1 LKKFFSYLLLIPMF
15 LFGTMFLASPAT
27 QADTPL
33 VCNMSTITGD
43 DDGSFEMLLP
53 FSLTLG
59 PTEYNR
65 IYYSTNATVTFGQ
78 PDGTFHD
85 YPQTPSVSIAGRDWV
100 SFGPGA
106 YTSYG
111 YNQNSFCIEWSVR
124 PFPQSS
130 GPLTQMR
137 LVVNKFPNGS
147 WHGEITTMTNLP
159 SDTRRA
165 IRFERG
171 QPVVPIEAAFDV
183 NGGVPVEVEPAP
195 TPSSFTEPP
204 AIPTQC
210 WDGSTVYAPNT
221 CPQVPPDITCWN
233 GEIVPW
239 NGSCQQVPPPIECWN
254 GTSVN
259 WNEQCPTRTLN
270 PPSNIVGEVRIDGVY
285 ISWDPPSDP
294 FTSVEAYAI
303 SWQCNGCA
311 GYGWSSNS
319 TSVLIP
325 FSTFDYTGGTGR
337 EYIFSVR
344 ADNNTAATYSSN
356 IVGPILFVQE
366 PTPSPEPQ
374 QSQSPEPTVEPSP
387 QPSEPSP
394 QPSEPVVQ
402 PSETSSPSPTPS
414 SIASEFPLPPVE
426 LEPTQDP
433 TPEPETSS
441 PESLTPIP
449 EESPSPDPDL
459 PSIDL
464 PSDNNITETTDE
476 EINTLVEDFSDS
488 GSISDAET
496 EQLIDNFLN
505 DGFISEDEVSGLS
518 DSLTEDGILTE
529 DEKELLADVIL
540 EQADGNAISTELIDE
555 LGLDYQDLPDNQPVM
570 LENGVILFAEV
581 ADALEIFENPSEI
594 LAAVFTDPGK
604 ALTAVANI
612 GADMTPE
619 QREESQ
625 TVVVASII
633 VGQVIASTNLITGRI
648 R

>member
-1 LKKFFSYLLLIPMF
+1 
-15 LFGTMFLASPAT
+15 MFLASPVT

-43 DDGSFEMLLP
+43 DDGSFPMLLP

-59 PTEYNR
+59 STEYNQ
-65 IYYSTNATVTFGQ
+65 IFYSTNATVTFGQ
-78 PDGTFHD
+78 SDGTYWD
-85 YPQTPSVSIAGRDWV
+85 YPQTPSISIAGKDWV
-100 SFGPGA
+100 SFGEGA

-111 YNQNSFCIEWSVR
+111 YNDSSFCIEWSVR
-124 PFPQSS
+124 PFPQST

-137 LVVNKFPNGS
+137 LVVTKFSNGG
-147 WHGEITTMTNLP
+147 WHGEIVTMTDLP
-159 SDTRRA
+159 ADARRA

-171 QPVVPIEAAFDV
+171 QPVVPMEAAFDV
-183 NGGVPVEVEPAP
+183 NGGVPIEVEPEP
-195 TPSSFTEPP
+195 TPSNFT
-204 AIPTQC
+204 
-210 WDGSTVYAPNT
+210 
-221 CPQVPPDITCWN
+221 
-233 GEIVPW
+233 
-239 NGSCQQVPPPIECWN
+239 
-254 GTSVN
+254 
-259 WNEQCPTRTLN
+259 
-270 PPSNIVGEVRIDGVY
+270 
-285 ISWDPPSDP
+285 DPPVVPSETP
-294 FTSVEAYAI
+294 SPT
-303 SWQCNGCA
+303 
-311 GYGWSSNS
+311 
-319 TSVLIP
+319 P
-325 FSTFDYTGGTGR
+325 
-337 EYIFSVR
+337 
-344 ADNNTAATYSSN
+344 
-356 IVGPILFVQE
+356 E
-366 PTPSPEPQ
+366 PTPEPTLEPTPEPTLEPSPTASPEPQ

-394 QPSEPVVQ
+394 EPSEPVVQ

-414 SIASEFPLPPVE
+414 LIPSESPLPPVE
-426 LEPTQDP
+426 PEPTQDP
-433 TPEPETSS
+433 TPEPEISF

-449 EESPSPDPDL
+449 DESPSPDPDL
-459 PSIDL
+459 SSTDL

-476 EINTLVEDFSDS
+476 EINTLVEDFYESC
-488 GSISDAET
+488 SISDAET

-529 DEKELLADVIL
+529 DEKELLVDVIL

-555 LGLDYQDLPDNQPVM
+555 LGLDYEDLPDDQPVM

-594 LAAVFTDPGK
+594 LSAVFTDPGK

>member
-1 LKKFFSYLLLIPMF
+1 LKKILSYLLLVPTI
-15 LFGTMFLASPAT
+15 LIGTMFLASPIT
-27 QADTPL
+27 HADTPL

-100 SFGPGA
+100 SFGAGA

-111 YNQNSFCIEWSVR
+111 YNENSFCIEWSVR
-124 PFPQSS
+124 PFPQST

-137 LVVNKFPNGS
+137 LVVNKFSNGG
-147 WHGEITTMTNLP
+147 WHGEITTMTDLP
-159 SDTRRA
+159 PDARRA

-210 WDGSTVYAPNT
+210 WDGSTVYAPATCPTEPAPTQCWDGSSVTWRDTCPPVPPDIVCWNDQVIPWNQT
-221 CPQVPPDITCWN
+221 CPQVPPL
-233 GEIVPW
+233 V
-239 NGSCQQVPPPIECWN
+239 ECWN

-259 WNEQCPTRTLN
+259 WNEQCP
-270 PPSNIVGEVRIDGVY
+270 
-285 ISWDPPSDP
+285 
-294 FTSVEAYAI
+294 
-303 SWQCNGCA
+303 
-311 GYGWSSNS
+311 
-319 TSVLIP
+319 
-325 FSTFDYTGGTGR
+325 
-337 EYIFSVR
+337 
-344 ADNNTAATYSSN
+344 
-356 IVGPILFVQE
+356 VQPA

-374 QSQSPEPTVEPSP
+374 PSESQTPTIEPSPQPLEPSP
-387 QPSEPSP
+387 QPSETVVVPSQSPVEPPETPSP
-394 QPSEPVVQ
+394 IPVPSF
-402 PSETSSPSPTPS
+402 SSPSEYPWQPEGPVAVPS
-414 SIASEFPLPPVE
+414 L
-426 LEPTQDP
+426 D
-433 TPEPETSS
+433 PEPEISS
-441 PESLTPIP
+441 PEPLTLDPIENP
-449 EESPSPDPDL
+449 FPDLDL
-459 PSIDL
+459 PSTDL
-464 PSDNNITETTDE
+464 PSNNVITEITDE
-476 EINTLVEDFSDS
+476 EINTFIEDFTES
-488 GSISDAET
+488 GVISDIET
-496 EQLIDNFLN
+496 EQLINTFLG

-518 DSLTEDGILTE
+518 DSLTEDGILSG
-529 DEKELLADVIL
+529 DERELLVDVIL
-540 EQADGNAISTELIDE
+540 EQADGNAISTDLIDE
-555 LGLDYQDLPDNQPVM
+555 LGLDYEDLPDDQPVM
-570 LENGVILFAEV
+570 LDNGVVLFAEV

-594 LAAVFTDPGK
+594 LGAVFTDPGK

-619 QREESQ
+619 QREESK

>member
-1 LKKFFSYLLLIPMF
+1 LGELKRFISYV
-15 LFGTMFLASPAT
+15 LASSLLFVGGSFFIAT
-27 QADTPL
+27 SSHATPI
-33 VCNMSTITGD
+33 VCNMSTFTGE

-111 YNQNSFCIEWSVR
+111 YNENSFCIEWSVR

-137 LVVNKFPNGS
+137 LVVNKFSNGG
-147 WHGEITTMTNLP
+147 WHGEITTMTDLP
-159 SDTRRA
+159 PDARRA

-221 CPQVPPDITCWN
+221 CPPVPPDITCWN

-259 WNEQCPTRTLN
+259 WNEQCPIQPT
-270 PPSNIVGEVRIDGVY
+270 
-285 ISWDPPSDP
+285 
-294 FTSVEAYAI
+294 
-303 SWQCNGCA
+303 
-311 GYGWSSNS
+311 
-319 TSVLIP
+319 
-325 FSTFDYTGGTGR
+325 
-337 EYIFSVR
+337 
-344 ADNNTAATYSSN
+344 
-356 IVGPILFVQE
+356 

-374 QSQSPEPTVEPSP
+374 QSQSPEPTIEPSP
-387 QPSEPSP
+387 QPLEPSP
-394 QPSEPVVQ
+394 MPSEPVVL
-402 PSETSSPSPTPS
+402 PSENPSPIPVPSFSSPSEYPWQPEGPVAVPS
-414 SIASEFPLPPVE
+414 L
-426 LEPTQDP
+426 D
-433 TPEPETSS
+433 PEPEISF
-441 PESLTPIP
+441 PEPLTPDPI
-449 EESPSPDPDL
+449 ESSFPDLDL

-464 PSDNNITETTDE
+464 PSNNVITEITDE
-476 EINTLVEDFSDS
+476 EINTFTEITDTEIDTFVKDFTQS
-488 GSISDAET
+488 GTISDIET
-496 EQLIDNFLN
+496 EQLINTFLG
-505 DGFISEDEVSGLS
+505 DGFISKDEVSGLS
-518 DSLTEDGILTE
+518 DSLIEDGVLSE
-529 DEKELLADVIL
+529 DERELLVDVIL

-555 LGLDYQDLPDNQPVM
+555 LGLDYEDLPDNQPVM
-570 LENGVILFAEV
+570 LDNGVVLFAEV

-594 LAAVFTDPGK
+594 LGAVFTDPGK